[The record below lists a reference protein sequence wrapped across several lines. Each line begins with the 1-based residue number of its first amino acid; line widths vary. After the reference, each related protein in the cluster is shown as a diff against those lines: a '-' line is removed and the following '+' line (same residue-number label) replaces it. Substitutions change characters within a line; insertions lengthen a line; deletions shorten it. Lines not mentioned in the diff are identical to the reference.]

1 MKKINFGCKVLSLK
15 VIMTLFKEAVLA
27 NTRASSRGK
36 TGGTSV
42 IRHDWA

>member
-1 MKKINFGCKVLSLK
+1 MKTANFGCKILSLTM
-15 VIMTLFKEAVLA
+15 IMTLVKEVVSA

-36 TGGTSV
+36 TGEASV